1 MTKDVTK
8 DERRKTKDEN
18 AQVEP
23 PLDLQL
29 QKTAIQR
36 AIRAAV
42 LVTERG
48 TICVGLLAHSRIYNL

>member
-8 DERRKTKDEN
+8 DERRKTKM
-18 AQVEP
+18 P
-23 PLDLQL
+23 KSKLPLDLQL